1 MTAQAVAGL
10 GQNTTAYA
18 QERTDTYV
26 VITQDA
32 DLQNQIKTE
41 QTVTAENGD
50 ALTVELSA
58 KDAAQLSGNGK
69 IECMNKILLLKVL
82 QKIML
87 I

>member
-1 MTAQAVAGL
+1 MKTRELKKSSTRILVCALSFLMTAQAVAGL

-41 QTVTAENGD
+41 QTVTA
-50 ALTVELSA
+50 
-58 KDAAQLSGNGK
+58 
-69 IECMNKILLLKVL
+69 
-82 QKIML
+82 
-87 I
+87 